1 MPAIPKLVWIFAAT
15 LAIVAPFAIL
25 AGRRGGRYRAFPR
38 WIAAWSQ
45 FAILIVALSRLN
57 SAISFTLLGLV
68 MFVALKQYFTLT
80 PLRPQDRWAVLV
92 AYISIPLAL
101 WPTWADSFSLLSV
114 ATVIGLFLL
123 IPVLLSIV
131 PRQPGLLDAL
141 GRVLLGVLVFVFCAA
156 HFGLMTRLPLGS
168 LELFG
173 ITALLADL
181 PQRLTGRI
189 RPGGERVRPLIGVF
203 ASVVVAAAV
212 GAMLAPLASSTESL
226 HGAVAGG
233 VIALAMAGGSLVSD
247 AVAQDLLRT
256 QSDAVLGRAAFLD
269 RTLPVIYAAPFFY
282 HYLRAVAS

>member
-1 MPAIPKLVWIFAAT
+1 MSAIPRLVVI
-15 LAIVAPFAIL
+15 LAVVLALLAPFAVL
-25 AGRRGGRYRAFPR
+25 AGRRGGRYRVLPG

-45 FAILIVALSRLN
+45 FAVLIVALSRLT

-80 PLRPQDRWAVLV
+80 PLRSQDRWAILL
-92 AYISIPLAL
+92 AYLSIPLAL
-101 WPTWADSFSLLSV
+101 WPTWAGSFDLLSA

-123 IPVLLSIV
+123 IPVVLSIV
-131 PRQPGLLDAL
+131 PRQAGLLDAL

-156 HFGLMTRLPLGS
+156 HFGLMTRLPEGS

-181 PQRLTGRI
+181 PQRLSGRL
-189 RPGGERVRPLIGVF
+189 RPGGERVRPVLGVVV
-203 ASVVVAAAV
+203 SVVVAAAV
-212 GAMLAPLASSTESL
+212 GATLAPYAATASI
-226 HGAVAGG
+226 HGGVAGG
-233 VIALAMAGGSLVSD
+233 LIALAMAGGSLVSD

-256 QSDAVLGRAAFLD
+256 QSDAMLGRAAFLD
-269 RTLPVIYAAPFFY
+269 RTLPAIYAAPIFY

>member
-1 MPAIPKLVWIFAAT
+1 MPAVPKLVVIFVVT
-15 LAIVAPFAIL
+15 LLIVAPLAVL
-25 AGRRGGRYRAFPR
+25 AGRRGGRYRALPG

-45 FAILIVALSRLN
+45 FAVLIVALSRLTPT
-57 SAISFTLLGLV
+57 ISFPLLGIV

-80 PLRPQDRWAVLV
+80 PLRPQDRWAILI
-92 AYISIPLAL
+92 AYLSIPLAL
-101 WPTWADSFSLLSV
+101 WPTWAGSFGLLSA

-123 IPVLLSIV
+123 IPVLLSIA

-156 HFGLMTRLPLGS
+156 HFGLMTRLPGGS
-168 LELFG
+168 LEIFG

-189 RPGGERVRPLIGVF
+189 RPGGERVRPFVGLA
-203 ASVVVAAAV
+203 ASVVIAAAV
-212 GAMLAPLASSTESL
+212 GAKLAPLAGTASL
-226 HGAVAGG
+226 HGAVAG
-233 VIALAMAGGSLVSD
+233 ALVALSIAGGSLVSD

-256 QSDAVLGRAAFLD
+256 HSDAMLGRAAFLD
-269 RTLPVIYAAPFFY
+269 RTLPAIYAAPVFY

>member
-1 MPAIPKLVWIFAAT
+1 MPAIPKLVLIFAAT
-15 LAIVAPFAIL
+15 LAIVAPFAVV
-25 AGRRGGRYRAFPR
+25 AGRRGGRYRALPG

-45 FAILIVALSRLN
+45 FAILIVALSRLD

-101 WPTWADSFSLLSV
+101 WPTWAGSFGLLSA

-123 IPVLLSIV
+123 VPVLLSIG

-156 HFGLMTRLPLGS
+156 HFGLMTRLPPGS

-189 RPGGERVRPLIGVF
+189 RPGGERVRPLLGVF
-203 ASVVVAAAV
+203 ASVVIAAAV
-212 GAMLAPLASSTESL
+212 GATLAPLASTASL
-226 HGAVAGG
+226 HGGVAGG
-233 VIALAMAGGSLVSD
+233 LIALAMAGGSLVSD

-269 RTLPVIYAAPFFY
+269 RTLPAIYAAPVFY

>member
-1 MPAIPKLVWIFAAT
+1 MIPKLVVILAAV
-15 LAIVAPFAIL
+15 LALLAPFAVL
-25 AGRRGGRYRAFPR
+25 AGRRGGRYRALPG

-45 FAILIVALSRLN
+45 FAILIVVLQHLA
-57 SAISFTLLGLV
+57 ATVSFPLLGLV

-80 PLRPQDRWAVLV
+80 PLRSQDRWAILL
-92 AYISIPLAL
+92 AYLSIPLAL
-101 WPTWADSFSLLSV
+101 WPTWVGSFGLLSG
-114 ATVIGLFLL
+114 ATLIGLFLL

-131 PRQPGLLDAL
+131 PRQAGLLDAL

-156 HFGLMTRLPLGS
+156 HFGLMTRLPEGS

-189 RPGGERVRPLIGVF
+189 RPGGERVRPLIGVV
-203 ASVVVAAAV
+203 ASVVIAAAV
-212 GAMLAPLASSTESL
+212 GATLAPLTATASL
-226 HGAVAGG
+226 HGGVAGG
-233 VIALAMAGGSLVSD
+233 LIALAMAGGSLVSD

-256 QSDAVLGRAAFLD
+256 QSDAMLGRAAFLD
-269 RTLPVIYAAPFFY
+269 RTLPAIYAAPIFY

>member
-1 MPAIPKLVWIFAAT
+1 MSAIPRLVVI
-15 LAIVAPFAIL
+15 LAVVLALLAPFAVL
-25 AGRRGGRYRAFPR
+25 AGRRGGRYRVLPG

-45 FAILIVALSRLN
+45 FAVLIVALSRLT

-80 PLRPQDRWAVLV
+80 PLRSQDRWAILL
-92 AYISIPLAL
+92 AYLSIPLAL
-101 WPTWADSFSLLSV
+101 WPTWAGSFDLLSA

-123 IPVLLSIV
+123 IPV
-131 PRQPGLLDAL
+131 GLLDAL

-156 HFGLMTRLPLGS
+156 HFGLMTRLPEGS

-181 PQRLTGRI
+181 PQRLSGRL
-189 RPGGERVRPLIGVF
+189 RPGGERVRPVLGVV

-212 GAMLAPLASSTESL
+212 GATLAPYAATASI
-226 HGAVAGG
+226 HGGVAGG
-233 VIALAMAGGSLVSD
+233 LIALAMAGGSLVSD

-256 QSDAVLGRAAFLD
+256 QSDAMLGRAAFLD
-269 RTLPVIYAAPFFY
+269 RTLPAIYAAPIFY

>member
-1 MPAIPKLVWIFAAT
+1 MPAIPKLVIVLAAT
-15 LAIVAPFAIL
+15 LAIVAPFAVL
-25 AGRRGGRYRAFPR
+25 AGRRGGRYRALPG

-45 FAILIVALSRLN
+45 FAILIVALSRLTPTV
-57 SAISFTLLGLV
+57 SFPLLGLV

-80 PLRPQDRWAVLV
+80 PLRPQDRWAIFV
-92 AYISIPLAL
+92 AFISIPLAL
-101 WPTWADSFSLLSV
+101 WPTWAGSFGLLSA

-123 IPVLLSIV
+123 IPVLLSVV

-156 HFGLMTRLPLGS
+156 HFGLMTRLPAGS

-189 RPGGERVRPLIGVF
+189 RPGEERVRPFLGVV
-203 ASVVVAAAV
+203 ASVVVAGAV
-212 GAMLAPLASSTESL
+212 CALLAPMASTARL
-226 HGAVAGG
+226 HGGVAGAL
-233 VIALAMAGGSLVSD
+233 IALAMAGGSLVSD

-269 RTLPVIYAAPFFY
+269 RTLPAIYAAPIFY